1 MLTLQELKRI
11 VDVPGFG
18 VKLPTAK
25 QLRTS
30 RSAIAQ
36 ERLGLDSEI
45 SAYQSGYVLYQV
57 EKYFTVFLLHSCRDY
72 LYLADGKTVILPNSF
87 EICSCVSPSR

>member
-25 QLRTS
+25 QLRS
-30 RSAIAQ
+30 RDGGRNIGDFIGKA
-36 ERLGLDSEI
+36 EI
-45 SAYQSGYVLYQV
+45 C
-57 EKYFTVFLLHSCRDY
+57 HS
-72 LYLADGKTVILPNSF
+72 KILPAGRNTGADF
-87 EICSCVSPSR
+87 KGIRHQPAGGIRNDFPGSPQHP